1 MAANKTYTV
10 TQESIDSVADLWQ
23 DGANRL
29 KWDCLFVLPGWLKA
43 WWQAFGS
50 DRTPYLCSIRKH
62 GELIGIAPLMVE
74 GQTARLMGDTDICDY
89 QDVVVA
95 PGGEKAFFKLL
106 FEHLKTQGI
115 RQLDLEAVRSDST
128 LYRHLAPAARDH
140 QYTVD
145 WQMVD
150 ATMVLDLPASWDAY
164 LRQLTSKQRH
174 EVRRKFRRL
183 EEAGRIKLRS
193 VDDISA
199 VSSAM
204 DTFLSLFKQNRSDK
218 ARFMTDRMA
227 SFFYALAIELAAARI
242 LRLFFLMLDDAVVA
256 AVMCF
261 DHNETF
267 HLYNNGYDERYHALS
282 VGLLSKLLSLKKSI
296 QLGKKRYDFLKGTEV
311 YKHRLGGKKI
321 PLYRCRVS
329 IAESA

>member
-1 MAANKTYTV
+1 MVISTNSTYTV
-10 TQESIDSVADLWQ
+10 TEENFDSVADLWQ
-23 DGANRL
+23 NSASRL
-29 KWDCLFVLPGWLKA
+29 NWDCLFVLPGWLKA
-43 WWQAFGS
+43 WWQTFGR
-50 DRTPYLCSIRKH
+50 DRTPLLCSVRSE
-62 GELIGIAPLMVE
+62 GELIGMAPLMVE
-74 GQTARLMGDTDICDY
+74 GQTARLMGDPDVCDF
-89 QDVVVA
+89 QDVVVV
-95 PGGEKAFFKLL
+95 PGEEKAFFNTL
-106 FEHLKTQGI
+106 FDHLKTQGI
-115 RQLDLEAVRSDST
+115 HQLDLETVRLDST
-128 LYRHLAPAARDH
+128 LYRHLAPAARDQ

-145 WQMVD
+145 CQMVD

-164 LRQLTSKQRH
+164 LLQLTGKQRH

-183 EEAGRIKLRS
+183 EEAGRVKLRS

-199 VSSAM
+199 VSSEM
-204 DTFLSLFKQNRSDK
+204 DTFLSLFKQNRTDK

-227 SFFYALAIELAAARI
+227 SFFHALAIELASARI
-242 LRLFFLMLDDAVVA
+242 LRLFFLMLDDTVVA

-282 VGLLSKLLSLKKSI
+282 VGLLSKLFTLKASI

-311 YKHRLGGKKI
+311 YKHRMGGKRI

-329 IAESA
+329 LT